1 MDSLVSIGVRMAI
14 FEYFSHLIQAANFY
28 STHKSEY
35 DDYNEYAYY
44 SSEHFCRALREIM
57 PWWAV
62 VNQFVQ
68 AIAWVY
74 GASLCEILVAGV
86 SETDSRPD

>member
-14 FEYFSHLIQAANFY
+14 FEYFSHLIPAANFY

-44 SSEHFCRALREIM
+44 SSEHF
-57 PWWAV
+57 AV
-62 VNQFVQ
+62 PCVK
-68 AIAWVY
+68 
-74 GASLCEILVAGV
+74 
-86 SETDSRPD
+86 

>member
-14 FEYFSHLIQAANFY
+14 FEYFSHLIPAANFY

-57 PWWAV
+57 P
-62 VNQFVQ
+62 
-68 AIAWVY
+68 
-74 GASLCEILVAGV
+74 
-86 SETDSRPD
+86 